1 MSVSTPTPPGT
12 ASRPARPSGG
22 KVTFARVMKAEWIKF
37 RTLRSSWLTLG
48 AAVALMVII
57 GLVIGYSTSTADWG
71 TPSDGSPALDSEL
84 KIASAPLRG
93 FLITQLVVGVLG
105 VLLVTGEYATGM
117 IRSTFTAV
125 PRRLEVVG
133 AKAAVFGVVALVAMT
148 LASFAAFY
156 GAQIFLGPDG
166 HGSSISDSGALR
178 SVAGVGLYLTLVGLL
193 GAGIG
198 WIARSTA
205 GAISALVG
213 LLLILPNLIPLLGSW
228 AHSVV
233 KYMPNNA
240 GESFVTSTRVPDT
253 LAPYTGIGVLALW
266 VAAAF
271 VVAAALVRSRDA

>member
-1 MSVSTPTPPGT
+1 MSLQ
-12 ASRPARPSGG
+12 G
-22 KVTFARVMKAEWIKF
+22 KVTFARVMNAEWIKF

-57 GLVIGYSTSTADWG
+57 GLVIGYTTSTANWG
-71 TPSDGSPALDSEL
+71 AASRDGAPALDSEL
-84 KIASAPLRG
+84 RLASAPVRG

-105 VLLVTGEYATGM
+105 ILLVTGEYATGM

-125 PRRLEVVG
+125 PRRLHVVG

-166 HGSSISDSGALR
+166 HGSSISDPGALR

-198 WIARSTA
+198 WIVRSTA
-205 GAISALVG
+205 GAITALVG
-213 LLLILPNLIPLLGSW
+213 LLLILPNLIGFLGSW
-228 AHSVV
+228 ADSIV
-233 KYMPNNA
+233 KYMPSNA
-240 GESFVTSTRVPDT
+240 GESFVTSARTPDT
-253 LAPYTGIGVLALW
+253 LAPVTGIGVLALW
-266 VAAAF
+266 AAAAF
-271 VVAAALVRSRDA
+271 VAAALLVPRRDA